1 MNEKTKEAI
10 LKSYKDFLKE
20 KDLEDNFVSLK
31 LYLSYIFYDIQDN
44 LDIEIKEFNVPQYLE
59 GSAIQE
65 DIEGKIINIIKN
77 FQENKIKDLL
87 YGMKK
92 TFYNQDFSYNERI
105 PYMRRLSERYNCVIN
120 MCFGIFFVDFNY

>member
-1 MNEKTKEAI
+1 MNEKTKETI

-20 KDLEDNFVSLK
+20 KDLEDSFTSLK

-44 LDIEIKEFNVPQYLE
+44 LDIEIEEFNVPQYLE

-65 DIEGKIINIIKN
+65 DIEGKIINIIKK

-87 YGMKK
+87 YGYKK
-92 TFYNQDFSYNERI
+92 IHCNNSFLYNIRNAYT
-105 PYMRRLSERYNCVIN
+105 YRLAEKYNCEIELLIGT
-120 MCFGIFFVDFNY
+120 FLIYFKY

>member
-20 KDLEDNFVSLK
+20 KDLEDSFTSLK

-44 LDIEIKEFNVPQYLE
+44 LDIEIEEFNVPQYLE

-87 YGMKK
+87 YGMRYI
-92 TFYNQDFSYNERI
+92 FFNNNL
-105 PYMRRLSERYNCVIN
+105 PYYEKYTYMKRLGERYNCRIDI
-120 MCFGIFFVDFNY
+120 CFGIFIVNFNY

>member
-20 KDLEDNFVSLK
+20 KDLEDSFTSLK

-44 LDIEIKEFNVPQYLE
+44 LDIEIEEFNVPQHLE

-65 DIEGKIINIIKN
+65 NIEGKIINIIKK

-92 TFYNQDFSYNERI
+92 TFYNQDYSYYERTA
-105 PYMRRLSERYNCVIN
+105 YMNRLEERYNCVTNI
-120 MCFGIFFVDFNY
+120 CFGIFFVDFLY